1 MGWLVSWVASISVC
15 RTRWTRSW
23 AWALERFGGV
33 LAGRAKSRVGRD
45 KSSAR

>member
-1 MGWLVSWVASISVC
+1 
-15 RTRWTRSW
+15 
-23 AWALERFGGV
+23 LERFGGV